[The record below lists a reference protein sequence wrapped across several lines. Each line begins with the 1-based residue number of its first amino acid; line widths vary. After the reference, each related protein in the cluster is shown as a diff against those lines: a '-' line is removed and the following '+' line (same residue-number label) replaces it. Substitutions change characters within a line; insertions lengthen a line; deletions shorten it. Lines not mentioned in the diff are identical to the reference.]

1 MRFERDEDNRDQ
13 PPEVDVHD
21 PGRQL
26 PPTEK
31 AAERVREYLCW
42 FGDGEVSGDHA
53 SGPPLYAR
61 DLEVLVRAAET
72 IEAVPTGAASVIQE
86 DNQ

>member
-1 MRFERDEDNRDQ
+1 VTVGCPDDNRDQ
-13 PPEVDVHD
+13 PPEVDIHD
-21 PGRQL
+21 DRRQL
-26 PPTEK
+26 PPAT
-31 AAERVREYLCW
+31 AAVVRVREFVSW
-42 FGDGEVSGDHA
+42 FGDGDIAGDFP

-61 DLEVLVRAAET
+61 DLEALVRT